1 MTMGDG
7 VEGGD
12 NPQHKVSDA
21 TIEQARA
28 WVSLLLSGAATHGD
42 ADALKT
48 WRAADLSHE
57 AAFVRAARVHGL
69 FRRAAAEA
77 SMESGALAA
86 PRHRAGM
93 AVSRR
98 WIVGGAL
105 AASAAGAAYLS
116 VGDQLGGSAGDFVTA
131 KGQTRTISPAPGVSV
146 EMNTLTRIALRPQ
159 AGAGAFEVL
168 EGEALVAVS
177 ERAAPLV
184 ILAHGGETLS
194 NGGRLALRCLR
205 GEVKV
210 ACLQG
215 AARVRL
221 GGRTVE
227 APALHSIA
235 YDRHGLQPTTPLDL
249 AAAATWRQGLLV
261 FRNERLGDVINEI
274 NRYRDGRIVIANP
287 ELRNRRV
294 NGVFHTR
301 QINQVVDQLRLAYGV
316 RAAAMPGGVVLLA

>member
-12 NPQHKVSDA
+12 NPQHKVSEA

-28 WVSLLLSGAATHGD
+28 WVSLLLSGTATHGD
-42 ADALKT
+42 AEALKT

-77 SMESGALAA
+77 SMQVGAAA
-86 PRHRAGM
+86 PPMRAGM

-116 VGDQLGGSAGDFVTA
+116 VGDRLGGSTGDFVTA
-131 KGQTRTISPAPGVSV
+131 KGQTLMISPAPGVSV
-146 EMNTLTRIALRPQ
+146 EMITLTRIALRPQ
-159 AGAGAFEVL
+159 VGDGAFEVL
-168 EGEALVAVS
+168 EGEAVVAVS
-177 ERAAPLV
+177 DRAAPLV

-194 NGGRLALRCLR
+194 NGGRLALRCLSGGVR
-205 GEVKV
+205 VS
-210 ACLQG
+210 CLQG

-227 APALHSIA
+227 AQALHSIA
-235 YDRHGLQPTTPLDL
+235 YDRRGLQPATPFDM
-249 AAAATWRQGLLV
+249 AAVASWRQGLLV
-261 FRNERLGDVINEI
+261 FRNERLGDVIDEI
-274 NRYRDGRIVIANP
+274 NRYRDGRIVVANP
-287 ELRNRRV
+287 NLRNRRV

-301 QINQVVDQLRLAYGV
+301 QIDQVVDQLRLAYGV

>member
-77 SMESGALAA
+77 SMDAAAAA
-86 PRHRAGM
+86 PPLRAGT

-131 KGQTRTISPAPGVSV
+131 KGQTRTISTAPGVTV

-159 AGAGAFEVL
+159 VGDGAFEVL
-168 EGEALVAVS
+168 EGEAVVAVS

-184 ILAHGGETLS
+184 ILAHGGETFS
-194 NGGRLALRCLR
+194 NGGRLALRCLS

-210 ACLQG
+210 SCLQG

-227 APALHSIA
+227 TPALHSIA
-235 YDRHGLQPTTPLDL
+235 YDRRGLQPATPLDL

-287 ELRNRRV
+287 ELRSRRV